1 MKQIVRMLRDKGKQQ
16 EDLLSQYDFKM
27 QQYEELEQDVEIL
40 KVKNTTYRDEIE
52 EKRGELENRERM
64 RQYLQSQLAEEKKA
78 QGKLVRILTDAADAL
93 RILLS
98 VSLLIIQFEIFFVI
112 M

>member
-1 MKQIVRMLRDKGKQQ
+1 MLRDKGKQQ

-40 KVKNTTYRDEIE
+40 KVKNVTFRDEIE
-52 EKRGELENRERM
+52 DKKAELENKERI
-64 RQYLQSQLAEEKKA
+64 RQHLQSQLVEEKKA
-78 QGKLVRILTDAADAL
+78 QGKLVKILTDAADAL

-98 VSLLIIQFEIFFVI
+98 VSLLIILSRILFS
-112 M
+112 